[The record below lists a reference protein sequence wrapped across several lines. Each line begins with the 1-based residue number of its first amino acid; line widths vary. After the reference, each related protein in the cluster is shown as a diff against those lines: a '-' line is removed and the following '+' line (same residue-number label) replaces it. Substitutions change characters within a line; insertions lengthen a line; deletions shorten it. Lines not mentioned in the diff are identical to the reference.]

1 MTDNILSGLAR
12 IRLVALDVDGVLTDG
27 KIFILPEGQALRGF
41 NIKDGYAIQLAVRK
55 GLDLAI
61 ISGSGDDAV
70 FSRFSKL
77 GVRHIFLGVK
87 DKKSTLNAL
96 LNSTDIAIS
105 DVLFMGDDLPDLSV
119 MQSVGLAAC
128 PADASTEIK
137 KIAHYISP
145 LNGGNGCVRDVLEK
159 ILKLQDKWDTDTDL
173 VSQ

>member
-1 MTDNILSGLAR
+1 MTDNILSRLAN

-27 KIFILPEGQALRGF
+27 RLFILPEGQAMRAF

-55 GLDLAI
+55 GLEIAI

-77 GVRHIFLGVK
+77 GVRHIFLGIK
-87 DKKSTLNAL
+87 DKKNTLSAL
-96 LNSTDIAIS
+96 LESLEIEGS

-128 PADASTEIK
+128 PADAATEIK
-137 KIAHYISP
+137 KMAHYVSP
-145 LNGGNGCVRDVLEK
+145 INGGQGCVRDVLEK
-159 ILKLQDKWDTDTDL
+159 ILKLQEKWDTQTDL